1 MDDIMKSINYS
12 MSLRLAPGQIKKVM
26 SEHFNT
32 EKGQA
37 AFDFGNYDH
46 RVLLCQKLVD
56 QLY

>member
-1 MDDIMKSINYS
+1 MKSINYS
-12 MSLRLAPGQIKKVM
+12 MGSSFALGQIKKVM

>member
-1 MDDIMKSINYS
+1 MKSINYS